1 MSFLSERHML
11 ILIEICIKDVPH
23 YYEMIKSPMWL
34 KKVQT
39 NTNRSA
45 YRDMETFQ
53 RDIMQI
59 WANARIYNVD
69 GSEIFELANE
79 LEELFQRVY
88 QDKMLE
94 LNSSQE
100 ARQGSSALEGT
111 SAFSGTPQPSGPRLK
126 LKLGNAA
133 GRASGKAGRSAGKRG
148 RAESDG
154 DDDDDE
160 EDARMSDASE

>member
-1 MSFLSERHML
+1 M
-11 ILIEICIKDVPH
+11 KDVPH

-39 NTNRSA
+39 NTNRSS

-88 QDKMLE
+88 QERLSE
-94 LNSSQE
+94 LNQNQE
-100 ARQGSSALEGT
+100 ARQDSSAVEGAST
-111 SAFSGTPQPSGPRLK
+111 FSGTPQPSGPRLK

-133 GRASGKAGRSAGKRG
+133 SRAHSKAGRPSGKRA
-148 RAESDG
+148 RADSEEDE
-154 DDDDDE
+154 DEDEEAE
-160 EDARMSDASE
+160 EDARMSDNSD